1 MLVLLLL
8 TATVIHQQEENNIF
22 QVHTDFGCKIQDFLR
37 VSSRMVAQINRKI
50 GKSGLRE
57 LVKIGNFVLKN
68 RRKIGKSI
76 VLFLTKIDSLH
87 HIRVI
92 IKATVIHQQEENN
105 IFQVHTDFGC
115 KIQDFLRVSS
125 RMVAQINRK
134 IGKSGL
140 RELVKIGNF
149 VLKNR
154 RKIGKSIVLFLT
166 KIDSLH
172 HIRVIIKATSR
183 QLQRLQDLDQ
193 LSQAGRHENDQ

>member
-92 IKATVIHQQEENN
+92 IKAT
-105 IFQVHTDFGC
+105 
-115 KIQDFLRVSS
+115 SP
-125 RMVAQINRK
+125 
-134 IGKSGL
+134 
-140 RELVKIGNF
+140 
-149 VLKNR
+149 
-154 RKIGKSIVLFLT
+154 
-166 KIDSLH
+166 
-172 HIRVIIKATSR
+172 
-183 QLQRLQDLDQ
+183 QLQHLQDLDQ
-193 LSQAGRHENDQ
+193 LSPAGRHENDQ

>member
-37 VSSRMVAQINRKI
+37 VSSRMVAQI
-50 GKSGLRE
+50 S
-57 LVKIGNFVLKN
+57 
-68 RRKIGKSI
+68 
-76 VLFLTKIDSLH
+76 
-87 HIRVI
+87 
-92 IKATVIHQQEENN
+92 
-105 IFQVHTDFGC
+105 
-115 KIQDFLRVSS
+115 
-125 RMVAQINRK
+125 RK

-172 HIRVIIKATSR
+172 HIRVIIKATSP
-183 QLQRLQDLDQ
+183 QLQHLQDLDQ
-193 LSQAGRHENDQ
+193 LSLAGRHENDQ